1 MHDRISQYNVDITLN
16 YNFLPTVTLD
26 FSNLA
31 FPAIISNF
39 DPDMNY
45 MHVFRGSYRGSH
57 KLYNFTR
64 SNKLM
69 KDRCP

>member
-1 MHDRISQYNVDITLN
+1 MHDRISQYNGDITLN

-31 FPAIISNF
+31 FPDIISNF

-45 MHVFRGSYRGSH
+45 
-57 KLYNFTR
+57 T
-64 SNKLM
+64 
-69 KDRCP
+69 

>member
-16 YNFLPTVTLD
+16 YLFLPTVTLD

-45 MHVFRGSYRGSH
+45 M
-57 KLYNFTR
+57 
-64 SNKLM
+64 
-69 KDRCP
+69 

>member
-16 YNFLPTVTLD
+16 YLFLPTVTLD

-45 MHVFRGSYRGSH
+45 MKVFAVLIAVRINCIILQGAT
-57 KLYNFTR
+57 N
-64 SNKLM
+64 
-69 KDRCP
+69 